1 MVTKK
6 YVNLSKPVEQI
17 KIESFKKRRD
27 FTEKNELSTIYYKKD
42 QKLYTKHFT

>member
-6 YVNLSKPVEQI
+6 YVNLSKPVVQI

-27 FTEKNELSTIYYKKD
+27 FTEKNELSTIKYIGSKVVY
-42 QKLYTKHFT
+42 